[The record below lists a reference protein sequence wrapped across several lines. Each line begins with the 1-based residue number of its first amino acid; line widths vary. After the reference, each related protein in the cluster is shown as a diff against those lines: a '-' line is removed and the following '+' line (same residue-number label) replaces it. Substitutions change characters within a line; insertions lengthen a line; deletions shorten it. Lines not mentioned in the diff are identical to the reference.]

1 MALTKRQRQIL
12 NFIGQFIDENGYSPS
27 LEEIGA
33 NFGLSSV
40 ATVHKHVTRLVEKGL
55 ARRGWNQNRSIE
67 LVSQGPRARA
77 VELPLVGKVAAGR
90 PIEAIPQPDT
100 VAVPE
105 EMVSRKDK
113 VFVLKVQG
121 NSMIEENI
129 RDGDLVIVEERQTAE
144 NGEVVVALVDES
156 EVTLKK
162 LYRDNGRVRL
172 QPANPAVRPM
182 VLDGRRVTVQ
192 GVVVGLL
199 RRY

>member
-121 NSMIEENI
+121 NSMIEEN
-129 RDGDLVIVEERQTAE
+129 
-144 NGEVVVALVDES
+144 
-156 EVTLKK
+156 
-162 LYRDNGRVRL
+162 
-172 QPANPAVRPM
+172 
-182 VLDGRRVTVQ
+182 
-192 GVVVGLL
+192 
-199 RRY
+199 